1 MKKLTM
7 IMFIFLFNMIKS
19 TFFFFIILSITILN
33 IFFML
38 HAGYEGSNLQKYNEQ
53 INKNKHYSLTRV

>member
-19 TFFFFIILSITILN
+19 TFFLIILSITILN